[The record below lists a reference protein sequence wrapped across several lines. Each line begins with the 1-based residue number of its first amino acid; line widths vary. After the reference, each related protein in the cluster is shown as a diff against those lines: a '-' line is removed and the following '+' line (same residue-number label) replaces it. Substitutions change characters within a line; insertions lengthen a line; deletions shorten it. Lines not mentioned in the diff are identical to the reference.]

1 VVGGRRK
8 AWFRSGLVVLQVSL
22 SFLLLVGAGLV
33 LQSLERL
40 RSASPG
46 FSTDRVVA
54 TSFTFS
60 AVGYDVARARNFEDD
75 LLARVQALPGVESAS
90 YSRMAPFT
98 FLTYSTGSI
107 AVDGYDPPRDQ
118 QPSAEYVEI
127 SPGYFSTMGI
137 PLISGRD
144 FTRSD
149 DENAPP
155 VAIVNEEMVRKYWRG
170 ADPVGQRLQANG
182 KWLQVVGVARLSK
195 YRNFMETPQPFFYVP
210 LRQNF
215 GMLATLEVRTAAP
228 PQTISPLLGRE
239 IRALDQNMPVY
250 EAISL
255 REVVNRSMA
264 APQVAV
270 TLLTVFGSLALTL
283 AAIGLYA
290 VMSYAVSQG
299 TRELGLRMA
308 LGARA
313 SHLLRLV
320 VSQGLALTASGVL
333 LGAAAAFGLTRL
345 LGYLLYQVSPRDPFA
360 FAASAVVMAVV
371 ALGATILP
379 AWRATRIDPVRALQG

>member
-33 LQSLERL
+33 LQSLQRL

-46 FSTDRVVA
+46 FSPDRVII
-54 TSFTFS
+54 TSLVFS
-60 AVGYDVARARNFEDD
+60 AAGYDPPRARTFEDD
-75 LLARVQALPGVESAS
+75 LLPRIQALPGVESAS

-107 AVDGYDPPRDQ
+107 AVDGYEVPRDQ
-118 QPSAEYVEI
+118 QPSAEYLEV
-127 SPGYFSTMGI
+127 SPGYFQTMGI
-137 PLISGRD
+137 PLVSGRD

-155 VAIVNEEMVRKYWRG
+155 VAIVNEEMVQKYWRG
-170 ADPVGQRLQANG
+170 ADPVGQRLQVNG
-182 KWLQVVGVARLSK
+182 KWMQVVGVAKLAK
-195 YRNFMETPQPFFYVP
+195 YRSFMETPQPFFYVP

-215 GMLATLEVRTAAP
+215 SMLATIEVRTTQP
-228 PQTISPLLGRE
+228 PQALSSLLRRE
-239 IRALDQNMPVY
+239 IRALDQDLPMY
-250 EAISL
+250 EAIRM
-255 REVVNRSMA
+255 REQVDRSMA

-290 VMSYAVSQG
+290 VMSYAVSQS

-308 LGARA
+308 LGAGA
-313 SHLLRLV
+313 PELLRLV
-320 VSQGLALTASGVL
+320 VSKGLALTTGGVVF
-333 LGAAAAFGLTRL
+333 GAAAAFGLTRL